1 MTCRLYILLDKHII
15 EPEQITEP
23 MMTTMRLDM
32 AIVKASKSAGCS
44 GDDADA
50 WDGGLSP
57 SMVTEALSD
66 GDEFRLAKLEIRYNH
81 SDRGTLFALQ
91 VGEIFGSGFRIDNLD
106 AHITLFNLGEAD
118 AARGWCVPA
127 NINAPM

>member
-57 SMVTEALSD
+57 SMVTAALSD
-66 GDEFRLAKLEIRYNH
+66 GD
-81 SDRGTLFALQ
+81 
-91 VGEIFGSGFRIDNLD
+91 
-106 AHITLFNLGEAD
+106 
-118 AARGWCVPA
+118 
-127 NINAPM
+127 